1 MADRYWIGGS
11 GSWTDTAKWSTSSG
25 GSGGASVPTST
36 DNVFFD
42 ANSHTGA
49 NISVSNYN
57 FAQVND
63 STISGVGYSVVFD
76 TGGTFPGN
84 RWLGNVQWDDPV
96 GFNTSN
102 DTPFYFIAAAGKT
115 NTINIAYAVT
125 FKDAIFD
132 GGAGATID
140 INAPLGIRA
149 RSDPGSIYFSGTATT
164 TINWNSSLFFFESNF
179 SVGANIT
186 LNAGS
191 ATVKQKGYRFNSGQG
206 LTINAAC
213 NWVSGTETF
222 LVEEGGL
229 TFSSAI
235 GQGTLNA
242 NGKTFYQIKMN
253 KANLCRITSPVTL
266 VNGIEINAQA
276 VSTLSQIQVE
286 MAADNIVIN
295 GPITI
300 SNTEP
305 GVRWVKF
312 DTGSASGVKRTV
324 TINSASTTLVD
335 TYFQNLRIQGTAA
348 PLSGTRIGKLENVD
362 GVTFTAPKTVYR
374 IGTGN
379 WNAVQWSNTS
389 GGSPSNIYYPLPQ
402 DTAVYDENTTAGTQN
417 INSVYTSA
425 IDASART
432 TALTLTFSSTA
443 IYGDLTLGSGIT
455 AGGSGTL
462 TFSGN
467 NDLDLDSAGKTL
479 PLSITTN
486 LFGGTLTLTSAL
498 TITGGITIT
507 SGTFDTDSYALT
519 ATALNT
525 SGTLPRSF
533 IAGSSTIS
541 MAGAPS
547 INFTGAI
554 NFTSDFGTSTLNIDR
569 PSISTNFNF
578 FGAGQTFY
586 NVNFISTDQ
595 TECTITGDN
604 TFNTIA
610 ITASTYNSSR
620 AQQRIFFGGNQ
631 TIGTL
636 SSSGTAGN
644 NRIFLLSN
652 TAGTPRTLNIGSL
665 TASDVDFRDIAVTGS
680 AAGSTPTRA
689 GDCGGNSGIVFP
701 APKTVYWNLAGTQNW
716 DDNGWA
722 ATSGGSPSTD
732 YFPLAQ
738 DTAVF
743 DNTGAAGTVT
753 LGGGAANVG
762 KQPIGNVD
770 MSART
775 TAMTLG
781 TSNGFLQCY
790 GNWTWGT
797 GVTSTVS
804 VAGISFSK
812 RGTQTFTSNGV
823 TTGFP
828 LSVGSGVSNAPESTI
843 FVLGD
848 AFAGQS
854 MSLFQGTMDAN
865 NYNVTINNF
874 DTSTGIAAFVRV
886 VKGGTGL
893 WTLTGTG
900 TVWHSGGIF
909 DSSNILCHNT
919 EFLLSNNTSTARTFL
934 TRGAAYKKITIGGT
948 SSTSTTTFST
958 GSASS
963 DTVYIGELAST
974 KTVAHTI
981 AFNNNSTYHIGV
993 WSVTGTSG
1001 NVVTVNRASG
1011 GVWNLLL
1018 YRRTSGIDYLNV
1030 INCTVSTLSPAEFYV
1045 GANSTDGGGNTRAVF
1060 TATPS
1065 PRTLYWVGGTGNWS
1079 DSARWSLSSGGGGG
1093 EAQPTSFDD
1102 VVFDSS
1108 SNATGY
1114 TMTIDSSLGARCQ
1127 KLTING
1133 PATGNITWA
1142 GSQPMYIHD
1151 DISLAGGAN
1160 ITRTFTGALNLNGY
1174 TAGHTFDSNGV
1185 TFASTLNVSTFTGEW
1200 AFSSA
1205 YTNTGSIVVLLG
1217 SIDFDTYNVTAGAI
1231 SATTGYTKKIID
1243 FGSGTITLSGGTPI
1257 DFGSNI
1263 LTSDPLSTVAGTSTI
1278 SITSSGNITFNG
1290 NGKSF
1295 YNLTY
1300 ATASS
1305 SRSDSIN
1312 GQNQNTYQAGNT
1324 FNDLTYRTINGD
1336 GVNTLNI
1343 NNNTTIGGTL
1353 TASGASGIR
1362 RTVLQSGTLGT
1373 QRTITL
1379 NALAGSSQDINFRDI
1394 SIAGTASPISGTRF
1408 GDMGGNSGIT
1418 MSAAKNV
1425 YRLGTG
1431 NWLTNNWAPS
1441 SGGSANTD
1449 NFPLP
1454 QDTAIFD
1461 ESTTAGTH
1469 NINYTTAISSI
1480 DASARTSALT
1490 LSFNGANTVYGGIVL
1505 GSGITVSGTSAQ
1517 TFSFQGNQFLDSA
1530 GKTVTFPMTITSING
1545 NVQLSG
1551 AWTSSNTITL
1561 NSGTLS
1567 LSSYTLTCTVFTST
1581 TSTARTVN
1589 FGSGVFNLTSTGTM
1603 WNVSTSTNFSVI
1615 KGSGEIFCSST
1626 VASNRTFTGSAAN
1639 ITIAYPK
1646 LTIGGTTTTSNFILS
1661 GNNYFTELA
1670 STKTVAHAI
1679 YPQNTTTTVDAFT
1692 ITGTSGN
1699 VVNFIGT
1706 SLGDPGVFVIKST
1719 LPIQNLDYLRFT
1731 SMRLFPYNDVWY
1743 VGANST
1749 SVSEI
1754 GAIFAV
1760 APAPPVPVSA
1770 GEMFLLFM

>member
-11 GSWTDTAKWSTSSG
+11 GSWTDTAKWSDT
-25 GSGGASVPTST
+25 SGGAGGFSVPTGV
-36 DNVFFD
+36 DNVFYD
-42 ANSHTGA
+42 ANSATGA
-49 NISVSNYN
+49 NISVSN
-57 FAQVND
+57 FASQNTND
-63 STISGVGYSVVFD
+63 FTVSGVGYSVSFGS
-76 TGGTFPGN
+76 GGTTGN
-84 RWLGNVQWDDPV
+84 RFNGNVQWDDPV
-96 GFNTSN
+96 SFSSVN
-102 DTPFYFIAAAGKT
+102 DTPYFFLAAAGKT
-115 NTINIAYAVT
+115 NTINIAFAVT
-125 FKDAIFD
+125 FKDCTFD
-132 GGAGATID
+132 GGAGATIN
-140 INAPLGIRA
+140 INAPNGI
-149 RSDPGSIYFSGTATT
+149 STQFDPGSIFFTGTATT
-164 TINWNSSLFFFESNF
+164 TINLNNSKFLFDTNC
-179 SVGANIT
+179 VAGANVT
-186 LNAGS
+186 VNAGS
-191 ATVKQKGYRFNSGQG
+191 ATFRQRFYRFGFNTTGF
-206 LTINAAC
+206 TINAAC
-213 NWVSGTETF
+213 NWVSSTETF
-222 LVEEGGL
+222 LVEGVGN
-229 TFSSAI
+229 A
-235 GQGTLNA
+235 GQGTINA
-242 NGKTFYQIKMN
+242 NGKTLYQIKTN
-253 KANLCRITSPVTL
+253 KANVCRIAGAITL
-266 VNGIEINAQA
+266 VNGIEIDAQA
-276 VSTLSQIQVE
+276 FSTISQIQIE

-324 TINSASTTLVD
+324 TINSASTTLTD
-335 TYFQNLRIQGTAA
+335 FYPQNLRIIGTAA

-362 GVTFTAPKTVYR
+362 GVTFTTPKTVFR

-379 WNAVQWSNTS
+379 WNAVQWSDTS

-402 DTAVYDENTTAGTQN
+402 DTAVYDQNTTAGTQS
-417 INSVYTSA
+417 INATFTSA

-432 TALTLTFSSTA
+432 TALTLTFATTA
-443 IYGDLTLGSGIT
+443 IYGNLTLGSGIT

-479 PLSITTN
+479 PVNITTN

-498 TITGGITIT
+498 TITGGVTFT
-507 SGTFDTDSYALT
+507 SGGFDTDSYALT

-525 SGTLPRSF
+525 SGNLPRS
-533 IAGSSTIS
+533 IAAGSSTITLS
-541 MAGAPS
+541 GSPAVNFTGT
-547 INFTGAI
+547 INFTP
-554 NFTSDFGTSTLNIDR
+554 NFGTSTLVL
-569 PSISTNFNF
+569 SGVTNLV
-578 FGAGQTFY
+578 GGDVTFY
-586 NVNFISTDQ
+586 NVSFTHTSGQIESSISGT
-595 TECTITGDN
+595 N
-604 TFNTIA
+604 TFNTLS
-610 ITASTYNSSR
+610 ITASAYNSSR
-620 AQQRIFFGGNQ
+620 AVQTFGLSGNQ

-636 SSSGTAGN
+636 ASSGTAGN
-644 NRIFLLSN
+644 NRIYLGSSI
-652 TAGTPRTLNIGSL
+652 AGTPRTLNIGSI

-689 GDCGGNSGIVFP
+689 GDLGGNSGLVFP

-716 DDNGWA
+716 DNNGWA

-732 YFPLAQ
+732 NFPLAQ
-738 DTAVF
+738 DIAVF
-743 DNTGAAGTVT
+743 DNAGAADTIT
-753 LGGGAANVG
+753 IGGGAANSG
-762 KQPIGNVD
+762 KQPISNVD

-781 TSNGFLQCY
+781 TSNNFNLCY

-797 GVTSTVS
+797 GVTSA
-804 VAGISFSK
+804 AGSSIVWLK
-812 RGTQTFTSNGV
+812 RGTATFTSNGV
-823 TTGFP
+823 TTNFGISIGDG
-828 LSVGSGVSNAPESTI
+828 LSRGVSNAPESTI

-848 AFAGQS
+848 AFSGVS
-854 MSLFQGTMDAN
+854 FSLFQGTMDAN
-865 NYNVTINNF
+865 NYNVTL
-874 DTSTGIAAFVRV
+874 SGGMGSSSGITAFKRV
-886 VKGGTGL
+886 IKGGTGL

-900 TVWHSGGIF
+900 TVWHAGTVSDANSF
-909 DSSNILCHNT
+909 VLCYDT
-919 EFLLSNNTSTARTFL
+919 EFLLSNNTSTARTFV
-934 TRGAAYKKITIGGT
+934 TRNSVYKKITIGGT
-948 SSTSTTTFST
+948 SSTSTTTIN
-958 GSASS
+958 GSS
-963 DTVYIGELAST
+963 YFGEIAST

-981 AFNNNSTYHIGV
+981 AFDGNSTNRIGV

-1001 NVVTVNRASG
+1001 NVVTVSFG
-1011 GVWNLLL
+1011 NLLL

-1030 INCTVSTLSPAEFYV
+1030 SNCTVSTASPAEFYV
-1045 GANSTDGGGNTRAVF
+1045 GANSTNGGSNTRVVF
-1060 TATPS
+1060 TATPAA
-1065 PRTLYWVGGTGNWS
+1065 RTLYWVGGTGNWS
-1079 DSARWSLSSGGGGG
+1079 DSARWSLSSGGAGG

-1102 VVFDSS
+1102 VIFDNL

-1114 TMTIDSSLGARCQ
+1114 TMTIDSSLGARVQ
-1127 KLTING
+1127 KLTMG
-1133 PATGNITWA
+1133 APATGNITWA
-1142 GSQPMYIHD
+1142 GNQPMYIHD
-1151 DISLAGGAN
+1151 DVSLTGGAN
-1160 ITRTFTGALNLNGY
+1160 ITRTFTGELNLNGY
-1174 TAGHTFDSNGV
+1174 TTGHTFDSNGV

-1217 SIDFDTYNVTAGAI
+1217 SIDFNTYNVTVAAI
-1231 SATTGYTKKIID
+1231 SATTDQTKKIID
-1243 FGSGTITLSGGTPI
+1243 FESGTITLSGGTPI
-1257 DFGSNI
+1257 DFGST
-1263 LTSDPLSTVAGTSTI
+1263 LVRADPLNTVAGTSTI
-1278 SITSSGNITFNG
+1278 SITNSGNIGFNG

-1295 YNLTY
+1295 YNLTF

-1312 GQNQNTYQAGNT
+1312 GTNEFTYQTGNT
-1324 FNDLTYRTINGD
+1324 FNNLTYRTINGD

-1343 NNNTTIGGTL
+1343 NNNTTISGTL

-1362 RTVLQSGTLGT
+1362 RTVFQSGTQGI
-1373 QRTITL
+1373 QRIITL

-1408 GDMGGNSGIT
+1408 GNMGGNGGIT

-1461 ESTTAGTH
+1461 EGTTAGTH

-1480 DASARTSALT
+1480 NASARTSALT
-1490 LSFNGANTVYGGIVL
+1490 LSFNGANAVYGGIIL
-1505 GSGITVSGTSAQ
+1505 GSGITVSGTSGQ

-1551 AWTSSNTITL
+1551 AWTSNSTITL

-1567 LSSYTLTCTVFTST
+1567 LDNYTLTCTTFTSN

-1589 FGSGVFNLTSTGTM
+1589 FGSGIFTLSSTGTV
-1603 WNVSTSTNFSVI
+1603 WNISTSTNFSVV
-1615 KGSGEIFCSST
+1615 KGSGQIVLT
-1626 VASNRTFTGSAAN
+1626 DTTTAARTFTGSAAG

-1646 LTIGGTTTTSNFILS
+1646 LVIGGTTGVSNFVLN
-1661 GNNYFTELA
+1661 GNNYFAELA
-1670 STKTVAHAI
+1670 STKTVAHTI
-1679 YPQNTTTTVDAFT
+1679 SPQNTTTTVDAFT

-1706 SLGDPGVFVIKST
+1706 SIGDPGVFIIKST
-1719 LPIQNLDYLRFT
+1719 NPIQNLDFLRFT

-1743 VGANST
+1743 VGTNST

-1760 APAPPVPVSA
+1760 APAPPPVLSA
-1770 GEMFLLFM
+1770 GQMFLLFM